1 MKAAK
6 NREKVK
12 YLSPVSSM
20 AVSLKAVLPG
30 YINAKVKEQI
40 FTAVADVDAGESK
53 GVSSPR
59 KEQGEKE
66 KEKENESDSENEL
79 KQEKVKG
86 VWWADVI
93 KT

>member
-30 YINAKVKEQI
+30 YINSKVKEQI
-40 FTAVADVDAGESK
+40 FTAVADTDAGESQ

-59 KEQGEKE
+59 KGKGEKE
-66 KEKENESDSENEL
+66 KESESDSENEL
-79 KQEKVKG
+79 EQEKVKG
-86 VWWADVI
+86 VW
-93 KT
+93 